1 MVTQTFLLG
10 PMNISRERERERDG
24 MVFARDSFNGLTLMA
39 MAGKDGKKERR
50 VPSVAC
56 RSLLGMKAIG

>member
-10 PMNISRERERERDG
+10 PMNISREREREMEKDG
-24 MVFARDSFNGLTLMA
+24 MVFVRDSFMA
-39 MAGKDGKKERR
+39 MAGKDGKKEGR